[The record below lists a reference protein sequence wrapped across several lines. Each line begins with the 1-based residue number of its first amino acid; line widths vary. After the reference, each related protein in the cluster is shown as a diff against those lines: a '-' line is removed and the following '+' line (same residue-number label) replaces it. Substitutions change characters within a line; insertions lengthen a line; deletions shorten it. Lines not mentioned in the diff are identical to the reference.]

1 MKKTTQ
7 STNGFKM
14 DMARMFDILR
24 EMKIVPLDE
33 RHKLSLLNLKK
44 GSFIQMGD
52 NTLFIEDIYTY
63 RDKKESWT
71 EFKMVNVETLEV
83 SFMEVEEDDSII
95 VTLTEKEIPMRNLP
109 HTDDI
114 EDMSEDE
121 EGEIVIDGETYYYDD
136 DYKAKFSREGSNK
149 EEKVYFYDFKADNGK
164 LLTIEEW
171 GNKEDGW
178 EYQAFISSEIHESSI
193 EIMSL

>member
-1 MKKTTQ
+1 MKNATK

-24 EMKIVPLDE
+24 GMKIVPLDQ
-33 RHKLSLLNLKK
+33 RHKLSLLKLKK
-44 GSFIQMGD
+44 DSFIQMGN
-52 NTLFIEDIYTY
+52 NTLFIEDVYTY

-95 VTLTEKEIPMRNLP
+95 VTLTEKEVPMRKLP

-121 EGEIVIDGETYYYDD
+121 DGEIVVDSETYYYDD
-136 DYKAKFSREGSNK
+136 DYKAKFSREGSTK
-149 EEKVYFYDFKADNGK
+149 EEKVYFYDFKSDAGK

-171 GNKEDGW
+171 GNKEEGW
-178 EYQAFISSEIHESSI
+178 EYQAFISSEIHESSV
-193 EIMSL
+193 EILSL